1 MQTISEKIYF
11 DKQSVTLRGVDFFD
25 VCAIFECGQ
34 AFRFDKVEGSSHAA
48 EYGGVAFERYISVAQ
63 DGDEVIIYGAD
74 EGDFYNIW
82 RGYFAL
88 DADMAAIR
96 RDILAHSDAPR
107 LSYAAEVGRGIRI
120 LRQNSWEAL
129 CSFIISQ
136 NNNIPR
142 IKGLIRALCERLGT
156 PIDTSDMLAHGARA
170 TEYTFPTPEAICA
183 AGVDVLRELKTGF
196 RAKYIYDAARRVCD
210 GRISFSKI
218 YAAPTAEASKM
229 LEEISGVGPKVAACT
244 LLFGFGKLDAFPVDV
259 WIRRVIEKYGFD
271 PAALGDFAGLAQ
283 QYLFY
288 AEREE
293 SK

>member
-1 MQTISEKIYF
+1 MQTISDKIYF
-11 DKQSVTLRGVDFFD
+11 DGQTLTLRGVDFFD
-25 VCAIFECGQ
+25 VRAIFECGQ
-34 AFRFDKVEGSSHAA
+34 AFRFDKVAGSSHAA
-48 EYGGVAFERYISVAQ
+48 EYGGVAFGRYISVAQ

-74 EGDFYNIW
+74 EADFYNIW
-82 RGYFAL
+82 LGYFAL

-96 RDILAHSDAPR
+96 RDILTHSDAPR
-107 LSYAAEVGRGIRI
+107 LSHAAEVGRGIRI

-142 IKGLIRALCERLGT
+142 IKGLIRALCERLGE
-156 PIDTSDMLAHGARA
+156 PIDASSMLDHGARA
-170 TEYTFPTPEAICA
+170 TEYTFPTPEAICE

-210 GRISFSKI
+210 GSISLDAVF
-218 YAAPTAEASKM
+218 AAPTAEASKM

-259 WIRRVIEKYGFD
+259 WIRPVIEKYGFD
-271 PAALGDFAGLAQ
+271 PAALGDYAGLAQ

-293 SK
+293 AK